1 MHSWNKLRNWFNLK
15 QGGLLLDAFAT
26 YHAKVATSEVSS
38 VSALEY
44 IVVPKWCP
52 AQQKNFSGEDNHVKS
67 GATSSKNH
75 EKAGF

>member
-1 MHSWNKLRNWFNLK
+1 MNKLRKWIYLK
-15 QGGLLLDAFAT
+15 HGGLLLDAFAT

-44 IVVPKWCP
+44 IVAVPKWCP

-67 GATSSKNH
+67 GATPAKNH